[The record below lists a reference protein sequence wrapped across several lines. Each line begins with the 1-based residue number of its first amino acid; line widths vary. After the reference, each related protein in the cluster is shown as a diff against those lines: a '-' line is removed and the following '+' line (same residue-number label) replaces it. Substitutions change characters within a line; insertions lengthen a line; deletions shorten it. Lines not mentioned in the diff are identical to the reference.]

1 MRQAARGLIATLG
14 TTLAGVEAKHA
25 AGGRNGGRVLAH
37 LATQV
42 LIGKRRDAHLGI
54 EARADVFDI
63 DKPAADGNNRDDP
76 NDQQDDLAVI
86 VDIENRRQDKEQDLN
101 AHHGGK
107 TALDVVRVAMF
118 KGDRMIEQFATVR
131 IGIEHDAHG
140 RSQGV
145 ALARQVV
152 RLANHHTGRG
162 KLFIKEQVEVEQQRT
177 QLQADKERHDQEHA
191 QNAQVKQ
198 VVERIHAADRLT
210 QQIDAIGKGQQRVQ
224 PLEEAGHHLDGVHA
238 RRTRDL
244 HDDKNDADCLADMLK
259 RSGQRVNDVDVRK

>member
-1 MRQAARGLIATLG
+1 
-14 TTLAGVEAKHA
+14 
-25 AGGRNGGRVLAH
+25 
-37 LATQV
+37 
-42 LIGKRRDAHLGI
+42 
-54 EARADVFDI
+54 
-63 DKPAADGNNRDDP
+63 
-76 NDQQDDLAVI
+76 
-86 VDIENRRQDKEQDLN
+86 
-101 AHHGGK
+101 
-107 TALDVVRVAMF
+107 
-118 KGDRMIEQFATVR
+118 MIEQFATVR

-198 VVERIHAADRLT
+198 VVERIHAADRLA
-210 QQIDAIGKGQQRVQ
+210 QQIDAVGKGQQRVQ